1 MLGFRERT
9 DGCGAGRSLRLALQ
23 HKLLLL
29 AWRFEPTPTEVHS
42 SSAKQPGS
50 EALAAS
56 QGVWELAGEQQQS
69 RSRGPGNSLRPAW
82 GRLAAH
88 VLSTQ
93 LLPALQQNAFI
104 APLLFHTELVLLGL
118 GRWYH
123 WSHAHISTMTPS
135 MGLSCSLGLQWKKP
149 PWWQWEVV
157 APCLLTV
164 PEEQGMGWIS
174 QREWKATALV
184 TLLGS
189 HRTAQAL
196 WGGQEALLAELRKLE
211 AKGWA
216 PTACP

>member
-9 DGCGAGRSLRLALQ
+9 GGCGAGRSLRLALQ

-82 GRLAAH
+82 GRLAAR

-93 LLPALQQNAFI
+93 LLPAAERIHCSPPLPHRAC
-104 APLLFHTELVLLGL
+104 APRAGEMVPLVPCP
-118 GRWYH
+118 H
-123 WSHAHISTMTPS
+123 QHHDPPMD
-135 MGLSCSLGLQWKKP
+135 LSCSLGLQWKKP

-196 WGGQEALLAELRKLE
+196 WGGQEALLAELHKLE

-216 PTACP
+216 PTVCP

>member
-9 DGCGAGRSLRLALQ
+9 GGCGAGRSLRLALQ

-82 GRLAAH
+82 GRLAAR

-93 LLPALQQNAFI
+93 LLPAAERIHCSPPLPHRAC
-104 APLLFHTELVLLGL
+104 APRAGEMVPLVPCPHQHHDPPHGPQLLFGTPVEEATLVAVGSGGSMPPHSARGAGDGL
-118 GRWYH
+118 DLAER
-123 WSHAHISTMTPS
+123 M
-135 MGLSCSLGLQWKKP
+135 
-149 PWWQWEVV
+149 E
-157 APCLLTV
+157 
-164 PEEQGMGWIS
+164 
-174 QREWKATALV
+174 
-184 TLLGS
+184 S
-189 HRTAQAL
+189 HRVGHLA
-196 WGGQEALLAELRKLE
+196 GQ
-211 AKGWA
+211 
-216 PTACP
+216 P